1 MKSIEIDGQ
10 KINLQM
16 WDTAGQERFRTIGPH
31 FYRNAHA
38 AILVFD
44 ITDGETYRNVKRY
57 LINTIKHF
65 TWNHGLHSVL
75 EQIWIKDPYLLL
87 DQRLPQH
94 ESLHPIGLKSSR
106 IEIPHIG
113 FHYID
118 FSKTAL
124 Q

>member
-10 KINLQM
+10 KVNLQM

-57 LINTIKHF
+57 LINTINHF
-65 TWNHGLHSVL
+65 TWNWLAF
-75 EQIWIKDPYLLL
+75 YTYF
-87 DQRLPQH
+87 
-94 ESLHPIGLKSSR
+94 LKK
-106 IEIPHIG
+106 
-113 FHYID
+113 YQL
-118 FSKTAL
+118 TA
-124 Q
+124 

>member
-10 KINLQM
+10 KVNLQM

-57 LINTIKHF
+57 
-65 TWNHGLHSVL
+65 
-75 EQIWIKDPYLLL
+75 
-87 DQRLPQH
+87 
-94 ESLHPIGLKSSR
+94 
-106 IEIPHIG
+106 
-113 FHYID
+113 
-118 FSKTAL
+118 
-124 Q
+124 

>member
-10 KINLQM
+10 KVNLQM

-57 LINTIKHF
+57 MYYILINKIQPYTSIISIYNPSKKNQW
-65 TWNHGLHSVL
+65 TDHGIVL
-75 EQIWIKDPYLLL
+75 
-87 DQRLPQH
+87 
-94 ESLHPIGLKSSR
+94 
-106 IEIPHIG
+106 
-113 FHYID
+113 
-118 FSKTAL
+118 
-124 Q
+124 

>member
-10 KINLQM
+10 KVNLQM

-57 LINTIKHF
+57 IIHRVS
-65 TWNHGLHSVL
+65 HSK
-75 EQIWIKDPYLLL
+75 E
-87 DQRLPQH
+87 
-94 ESLHPIGLKSSR
+94 
-106 IEIPHIG
+106 
-113 FHYID
+113 
-118 FSKTAL
+118 
-124 Q
+124 

>member
-1 MKSIEIDGQ
+1 MISVRGRILNYKYDTFFLWTAGNYVSTIGVDFKMKSIEIDGQ
-10 KINLQM
+10 KVNLQM

-75 EQIWIKDPYLLL
+75 EQI
-87 DQRLPQH
+87 
-94 ESLHPIGLKSSR
+94 
-106 IEIPHIG
+106 
-113 FHYID
+113 
-118 FSKTAL
+118 
-124 Q
+124 